1 MGKQKKILILTANY
15 GNGHFQVARALE
27 ERFMLENN
35 NEVHI
40 RDIYQET
47 NPRFYEFT
55 KRLYL
60 KSYTKSG
67 RQLYRIFY
75 YGSQEITKRKQ
86 LSIFSY
92 GYSILAQIIN
102 EVRPDAIINT
112 FPTNAVPHFLM
123 KTNTMIPTYN
133 VVTDYCLHQ
142 SWIHPAISKY
152 FVATQQ
158 LKTQLISNGIAQHK
172 ISISG
177 IPIQH
182 QFEQTYCRQTLLNK
196 YQLEDDRKTVLMVAG
211 SYGVS
216 KEIKKI
222 SEKLM
227 KEDRLSILIVCGRN
241 LQLYEQLKKKY
252 QHERFIRVFGYVTN
266 LAELLELATCV
277 ITKPGGII
285 LSEAVAKNVPI
296 VLPCTTPGQ
305 ETENAQFFQQQNA
318 AILHENTN
326 KLVTDTLNLINDEVK
341 LGQMKC
347 ALKNILVPNAAETI
361 MNDVLSKK
369 SSYVY

>member
-1 MGKQKKILILTANY
+1 MRKPKKVLILTTNY
-15 GNGHFQVARALE
+15 GSGHFQVARALE
-27 ERFMLENN
+27 ERFMLDNST
-35 NEVHI
+35 EVHI
-40 RDIYQET
+40 RDLYKET
-47 NPRFYEFT
+47 NPLFYEFT
-55 KRLYL
+55 KKLYL
-60 KSYTKSG
+60 KSYTKGG
-67 RQLYRIFY
+67 RQLYRMFY

-86 LSIFSY
+86 LLFFSY
-92 GYSILAQIIN
+92 GYSILAKIID

-112 FPTNAVPHFLM
+112 FPTNAVPQFLM
-123 KTNTMIPTYN
+123 KTNTTIPTYN

-158 LKTQLISNGIAQHK
+158 LKTQLIRNGIPQNK

-182 QFEQTYCRQTLLNK
+182 QFEQAFCRQTLLNK
-196 YQLEDDRKTVLMVAG
+196 YSLEDDRKTVLLVAG

-216 KEIKKI
+216 KEIKTI
-222 SEKLM
+222 SEKLI
-227 KEDRLSILIVCGRN
+227 KEDRLQILIVCGRN
-241 LQLYEQLKKKY
+241 HQLYEQLKKKY

-296 VLPCTTPGQ
+296 ILPRTTPGQ
-305 ETENAQFFQQQNA
+305 ETENAQFFQEQNA
-318 AILHENTN
+318 AIAHENTK
-326 KLVTDTLNLINDEVK
+326 KLVIDTLNLINDEVK
-341 LGQMKC
+341 LGQMKS
-347 ALKNILVPNAAETI
+347 ALKKIFVPNAAETI
-361 MNDVLSKK
+361 MNDVLSIK